1 MRILFCSQ
9 AAHTG
14 GGVEA
19 WMEALTSALLAR
31 GHEVHTA
38 LAKGRFHDP
47 ARYVARHAVANP
59 IEVEG
64 TDATREVR
72 IANLLRVFER
82 VQPDIII
89 PVNLAD
95 ALYAASHAKTKGATW
110 RLALC
115 IHSQGVDRIDQVRS
129 CAPFIDLAV
138 SVSRRV
144 ALQLEGIVPNV
155 RHIPTGVPLPLAPP
169 RKRERIEQI
178 AYVGR
183 LDDGEKRVLDLIPL
197 MHELDGITLHIAG
210 SGPEEPRLR
219 EGLRGVPVVFH
230 GDLSRAELYQTI
242 YPNIDA
248 LLVFSPAEAGP
259 IVAWEAMV
267 HGVVPIVSDYI
278 GRAEEGV
285 LRDRVFPVG
294 DMVAAAT
301 LIREPPPESVAL
313 PAAYTLPAF
322 EQSWHDALSMLTAM
336 PIRGGPSAAL
346 PSLVSPGRLARLGL
360 SLKGMARLRRLLGHH
375 FEHGDPGS
383 EWPH

>member
-59 IEVEG
+59 IEVDG
-64 TDATREVR
+64 ADTTREVR
-72 IANLLRVFER
+72 ITNLLRVFER

-89 PVNLAD
+89 PVHLAD
-95 ALYAASHAKTKGATW
+95 ALYAASYAKTKGSTS
-110 RLALC
+110 RLAFC
-115 IHSQGVDRIDQVRS
+115 IHSQGEDRIDQVRS

-197 MHELDGITLHIAG
+197 MHELDGVTLHIAG
-210 SGPEEPRLR
+210 SGAEEPRLR
-219 EGLRGVPVVFH
+219 EGLRGMPVVFH
-230 GDLSRAELYQTI
+230 GDLSRAELYETF
-242 YPNIDA
+242 YPSIDA
-248 LLVFSPAEAGP
+248 LLIFSPSEAGP
-259 IVAWEAMV
+259 IVAWEAMA
-267 HGVVPIVSDYI
+267 HGVVPIVSDFV
-278 GRAEEGV
+278 GREEEGV

-294 DMVAAAT
+294 DMAAAAK
-301 LIREPPPESVAL
+301 LIREPPPTRVDL

-322 EQSWHDALSMLTAM
+322 EQSWQDALSMLHEA
-336 PIRGGPSAAL
+336 PIRSGSSAIL
-346 PSLVSPGRLARLGL
+346 PRLVSPGRLARLGL
-360 SLKGMARLRRLLGHH
+360 GVKSMARIRRLTRHRY
-375 FEHGDPGS
+375 EHQDPGS

>member
-47 ARYVARHAVANP
+47 MRYAARHVVANP
-59 IEVEG
+59 IEVDG
-64 TDATREVR
+64 ADTSREVR

-95 ALYAASHAKTKGATW
+95 ALYAASYAKTKGPAW

-115 IHSQGVDRIDQVRS
+115 IHSQGEDRLEQVRS

-144 ALQLEGIVPNV
+144 TMQLEGIVPNV

-178 AYVGR
+178 AYAGR
-183 LDDGEKRVLDLIPL
+183 LDDAEKRVLDLIPL
-197 MHELDGITLHIAG
+197 MHELDGVTLHIAG
-210 SGPEEPRLR
+210 RGPDEPRLR
-219 EGLRGVPVVFH
+219 EGLRGMPVVFH
-230 GDLSRAELYQTI
+230 GDLSRAELYETF
-242 YPNIDA
+242 YPRIDA
-248 LLVFSPAEAGP
+248 IVVFSPAEAGP
-259 IVAWEAMV
+259 IVAWEAMA
-267 HGVVPIVSDYI
+267 HGVVPIVSDFI
-278 GRAEEGV
+278 GREEEGV

-294 DMVAAAT
+294 DIAAAAM
-301 LIREPPPESVAL
+301 LIRESPPTRVEL
-313 PAAYTLPAF
+313 PSAYTLPVF
-322 EQSWHDALSMLTAM
+322 EQSWQDALSTLTAM
-336 PIRGGPSAAL
+336 PTRRGPAAAL
-346 PSLVSPGRLARLGL
+346 PSLVSTGRLARLGL
-360 SLKGMARLRRLLGHH
+360 GLEGMARVRRLLGHH
-375 FEHGDPGS
+375 FEHHDPGS